1 MSEQILIVDD
11 EKEIADLIEV
21 YLKMMVTRYINSIM
35 VWTLSNVSSHKIWIW
50 QF

>member
-11 EKEIADLIEV
+11 EKEMADLIEV
-21 YLKMMVTRYINSIM
+21 YLKMMVTRYINFIM
-35 VWTLSNVSSHKIWIW
+35 VWMLWNVLKRKKWIW

>member
-21 YLKMMVTRYINSIM
+21 YLKMMVTRYINFIM
-35 VWTLSNVSSHKIWIW
+35 VWMLWNVLKRKKWIW